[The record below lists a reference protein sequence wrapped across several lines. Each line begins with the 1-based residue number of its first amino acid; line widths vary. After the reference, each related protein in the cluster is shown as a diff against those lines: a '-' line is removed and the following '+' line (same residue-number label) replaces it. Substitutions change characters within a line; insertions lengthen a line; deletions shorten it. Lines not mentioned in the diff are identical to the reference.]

1 MVTKQVIG
9 VKPGHFTHRTKI
21 FDNLQEG
28 GIIMLNPL
36 VRAD

>member
-9 VKPGHFTHRTKI
+9 VKPGHLGIAQKS

-36 VRAD
+36 VWAH